1 MIGRPHRLAW
11 VPPFLVGVSAA
22 IVAEVAVGILLYA
35 GPGFVRSLTVILAIE
50 GVALAG
56 GLWSAPAPGPDLV
69 DRLRRRWLLC
79 LVAFLVATLFGG
91 AWSLLDVLGKGRSS
105 QGLGLAILAAI
116 PLYATGAVLGGMAS
130 ITSSDPGGSRPG
142 PGAAAA
148 FGAGVGFLVTGSL
161 LPRTPIPASLLI
173 ACLVMLSLGGMILGS
188 VLGYRLEIRVRA
200 ERPARGGDVRVE
212 DRRLASTG
220 FAARVLLEGAHE
232 RRRLALSGDG
242 EVPWDVAVARAM
254 MPEPDRPWRLLTLGG
269 GASTLARSV
278 LREHPTG
285 TVDVLERTGVIIE
298 MGREHFDTELAIG
311 MAERVTIG
319 VGNLEDLVQG
329 VRGPYDAVLIDAS
342 ALAPIGGVRGLSR
355 VARVRLVEAVGE
367 SGVLVWGPMPPEP
380 GMPEL
385 VDGWTHVVFDRA
397 VEGSDDEVVILTGRQ
412 RLAEVPRSFE
422 GFVTRNGGQPAT

>member
-1 MIGRPHRLAW
+1 
-11 VPPFLVGVSAA
+11 
-22 IVAEVAVGILLYA
+22 
-35 GPGFVRSLTVILAIE
+35 
-50 GVALAG
+50 
-56 GLWSAPAPGPDLV
+56 
-69 DRLRRRWLLC
+69 
-79 LVAFLVATLFGG
+79 
-91 AWSLLDVLGKGRSS
+91 
-105 QGLGLAILAAI
+105 
-116 PLYATGAVLGGMAS
+116 
-130 ITSSDPGGSRPG
+130 
-142 PGAAAA
+142 
-148 FGAGVGFLVTGSL
+148 
-161 LPRTPIPASLLI
+161 
-173 ACLVMLSLGGMILGS
+173 
-188 VLGYRLEIRVRA
+188 
-200 ERPARGGDVRVE
+200 
-212 DRRLASTG
+212 
-220 FAARVLLEGAHE
+220 
-232 RRRLALSGDG
+232 
-242 EVPWDVAVARAM
+242 
-254 MPEPDRPWRLLTLGG
+254 
-269 GASTLARSV
+269 
-278 LREHPTG
+278 
-285 TVDVLERTGVIIE
+285 